1 MEYSGTATAKIRP
14 ASAARSLSRRGNVL
28 CFGTVAA
35 ITVELL
41 IIKNVGRICRYKE
54 ELK

>member
-35 ITVELL
+35 ITELPTT
-41 IIKNVGRICRYKE
+41 KNVGRICRYKE